1 MGKPELGKPMPLWE
15 DNVKIGLKTIGWE
28 IVDYIYLAEDIEKW
42 KAVVN
47 VVMNIFV
54 NIVINIRLT

>member
-1 MGKPELGKPMPLWE
+1 MWE
-15 DNVKIGLKTIGWE
+15 DNIKIGLKAVGWE
-28 IVDYIYLAEDIEKW
+28 DVDFSYLAEDREKW

-54 NIVINIRLT
+54 NMVMNIRFE

>member
-1 MGKPELGKPMPLWE
+1 VWE
-15 DNVKIGLKTIGWE
+15 DNIKIGLKAVGWE
-28 IVDYIYLAEDIEKW
+28 VVDLSYLAEDREKC

-54 NIVINIRLT
+54 NMVMNIRFA